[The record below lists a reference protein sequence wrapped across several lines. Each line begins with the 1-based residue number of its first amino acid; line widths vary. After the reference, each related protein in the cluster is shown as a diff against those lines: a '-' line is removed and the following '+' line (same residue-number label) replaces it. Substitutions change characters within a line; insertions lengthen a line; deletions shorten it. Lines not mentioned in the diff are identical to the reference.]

1 MMLIKIIMAIITI
14 MLIITRRNYTAL
26 KFFSSCSVML
36 SPASTRITLP
46 TLHDQHIYKD
56 KQAKSADD
64 IIISQ
69 ISAFQQ
75 RNGFRRNKEVF
86 VYWYYRQ
93 NMIKSRSILL
103 PQLVK
108 KIITFL
114 TNKHRIYIYI
124 YITYFVNFTAVWS
137 ILV

>member
-1 MMLIKIIMAIITI
+1 MAIITI
-14 MLIITRRNYTAL
+14 MLIITRRNYMAL

-108 KIITFL
+108 KIMFL

-124 YITYFVNFTAVWS
+124 HYIFRKFYRSMVYIGLRVITV
-137 ILV
+137 IL